1 MKKRALMLL
10 HTVFDEEFT
19 AYGAVISGRYDFSRL
34 LDTLR
39 DTTEAP
45 TDSVIYV
52 PSDSRLEREIA
63 SYDLRDHVFGGL
75 DIQVGYCNGSNTVL
89 NCLECHRG
97 IEVLVAADDIILM
110 LAHKDALNDWHL
122 DTGKVEAFLVP
133 KGTAV
138 LYYETTM
145 HYAPAREE
153 GPFRTI
159 IALVR
164 GTNTEPPRITQKD
177 ADDKALFANNKWL
190 IAHPDSPEAKE
201 QGAYVGLTGKNLDIR
216 TDVVN

>member
-1 MKKRALMLL
+1 MIL
-10 HTVFDEEFT
+10 HTVHDKEFQP
-19 AYGAVISGRYDFSRL
+19 YGEVISGQYDFSHL
-34 LDTLR
+34 LKVLT
-39 DTTEAP
+39 DTTDAP
-45 TDSVIYV
+45 ADGTIYV
-52 PSDSRLEREIA
+52 PSNPELEKETA
-63 SYDLRDHVFGGL
+63 AFDLRDHVFGGI
-75 DIQVGYCNGSNTVL
+75 DIQVGYCNGSNTAL

-110 LAHKDALNDWHL
+110 LAHKADVVDWKL
-122 DTGKVEAFLVP
+122 DTEKIEAFLVP

-153 GPFRTI
+153 GPFRVI

-164 GTNTEPPRITQKD
+164 GTNTQRPRITAKGE
-177 ADDKALFANNKWL
+177 DDKALFAKNKWL

-201 QGAYVGLTGKNLDIR
+201 QGAYVGLAGRNLDIL
-216 TDVVN
+216 TDLQR